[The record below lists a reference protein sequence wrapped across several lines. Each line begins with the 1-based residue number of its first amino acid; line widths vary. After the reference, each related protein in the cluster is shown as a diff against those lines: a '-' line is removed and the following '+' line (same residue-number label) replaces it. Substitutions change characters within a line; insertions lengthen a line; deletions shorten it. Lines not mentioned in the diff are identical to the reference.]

1 MNIYGITI
9 ERLNEE
15 TDEVEL
21 VKTLTLIE
29 QEGPLKTVTKFY
41 EMVGSDGLNDLVV
54 QDPGESVFV
63 LASSGWSKYDR
74 ITRKMTEE
82 G

>member
-15 TDEVEL
+15 TNEPEL

-29 QEGPLKTVTKFY
+29 QEGPLKTGTKFY

-54 QDPGESVFV
+54 QDPGESVFA
-63 LASSGWSKYDR
+63 LAASAWEKYDYNM
-74 ITRKMTEE
+74 KKKE